1 MRRSTGAVAQEW
13 MPYRRVVARAWCAS
27 IHQNT
32 ANAGG
37 RTHAQW
43 VAQTN
48 NVMA

>member
-13 MPYRRVVARAWCAS
+13 MPYRRVVARAWC

-37 RTHAQW
+37 RNHAQ
-43 VAQTN
+43 
-48 NVMA
+48 